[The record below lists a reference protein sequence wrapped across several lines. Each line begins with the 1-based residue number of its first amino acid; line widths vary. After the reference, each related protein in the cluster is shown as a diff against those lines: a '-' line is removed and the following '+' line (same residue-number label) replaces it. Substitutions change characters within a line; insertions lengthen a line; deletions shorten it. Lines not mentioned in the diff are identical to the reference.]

1 MTMMVIRIAM
11 MTTVC
16 MRRHENRLERLRLG
30 EGVP

>member
-16 MRRHENRLERLRLG
+16 MRRHENRLEGLRLG